1 MELKVK
7 LKEDLEEGVEEKEEG
22 GEIRKPQEMAE
33 PLSSV
38 RQLGGERGRRLV
50 TRGPKGHHTVQCTTP
65 HCSTA
70 PHCTMYNAP
79 HHIVQCT
86 TLPVV
91 LNYTTPYTDL
101 Q

>member
-7 LKEDLEEGVEEKEEG
+7 LKEDLEEGVEEKLKEEEGG

-70 PHCTMYNAP
+70 PHCTMHHTTLYNAP
-79 HHIVQCT
+79 RC
-86 TLPVV
+86 L
-91 LNYTTPYTDL
+91 
-101 Q
+101 

>member
-7 LKEDLEEGVEEKEEG
+7 LKEDLEEGVEEEEGG

-38 RQLGGERGRRLV
+38 RQLGGERERRLV

-79 HHIVQCT
+79 HCTMHHT
-86 TLPVV
+86 TLYNAPRC
-91 LNYTTPYTDL
+91 L
-101 Q
+101 